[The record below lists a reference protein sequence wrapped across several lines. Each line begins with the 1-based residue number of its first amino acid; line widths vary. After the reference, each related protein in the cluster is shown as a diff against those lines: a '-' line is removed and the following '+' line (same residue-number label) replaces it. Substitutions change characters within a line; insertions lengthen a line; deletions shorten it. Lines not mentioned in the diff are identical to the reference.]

1 MRAKVIDNKDLEKDM
16 KTGAVINTNRSAYLE
31 AIERADRAKHEK
43 HRIELLEKEVS
54 DIKQILNKIL
64 EKVS

>member
-1 MRAKVIDNKDLEKDM
+1 MRAKVVDNKDLEKDM

-31 AIERADRAKHEK
+31 AVERANKAKEEK
-43 HRIELLEKEVS
+43 QRIELLEKEVS
-54 DIKQILNKIL
+54 DIKQILSKIL